1 MRPGFRCR
9 WNAEEGALVTTSRW
23 RGLGWRRFDADPG
36 CARAVRDWIG
46 HAVGSG
52 QCPADP
58 ADAALVAS
66 ELFGNAVTHGPS
78 GGRVLAG
85 YFLWPRGARI
95 TVCDGGGRTAP
106 ALREASSL
114 SEGGR
119 GLQVVDALSA
129 SWGSFRAA
137 QAQAVW
143 SDLGQPL
150 RLVADD
156 VWVRLVLAEF
166 GGATP
171 PDPSLAATPG
181 TATYA

>member
-1 MRPGFRCR
+1 M
-9 WNAEEGALVTTSRW
+9 TTSRW

-36 CARAVRDWIG
+36 CAKAVRDWIR

-52 QCPADP
+52 QCAADP

-66 ELFGNAVTHGPS
+66 ELFGNAVMHGPP
-78 GGRVLAG
+78 GGQVLAG
-85 YFLWPRGARI
+85 YVLWRHGARI
-95 TVCDGGGRTAP
+95 TVCDGGGRTSP
-106 ALREASSL
+106 ALREVTVL

-137 QAQAVW
+137 QALAVW

-150 RLVADD
+150 SLMADD
-156 VWVRLVLAEF
+156 EWMRLVLAEF

-171 PDPSLAATPG
+171 PDPSLAVTPG